1 MKRNEYRLGLA
12 SISFRH
18 CTPRE
23 IAQAAK
29 NAGLSCIEWG
39 SDVHAPPHDKRSLC
53 ALVDLQTEFTLSCS
67 SYGTYFRLGQTPIEE
82 LQAYIDAAKL
92 LQTDVLRLWCGTK
105 SGEDYT
111 SGETE
116 ALLEQCRQAAAIAE
130 QNGVTLCMECHK
142 HTVTQ
147 RCEDAINLIE
157 AINSPHFRTYWQPF
171 QWQSVEEN
179 LNYARRIAPFT
190 HHLHV
195 FQWKGE
201 QRFSLADGMDEWR
214 AYLSCFSLP
223 RTLLLE
229 FMPDDDLS
237 SLPYE
242 AMQLKQITGV

>member
-1 MKRNEYRLGLA
+1 MYQIGLV
-12 SISFRH
+12 SISFRKLPPEQII
-18 CTPRE
+18 T
-23 IAQAAK
+23 AAK
-29 NAGLSCIEWG
+29 NAGLQCIEWG
-39 SDVHAPPHDKRSLC
+39 SDVHAPCTDADQLEKLA
-53 ALVDLQTEFTLSCS
+53 ALQKAYGIACC

-92 LQTDVLRLWCGTK
+92 LQPDVLRLWCGTK

-130 QNGVTLCMECHK
+130 QNGVILCMECHK
-142 HTVTQ
+142 HTYTQ